1 MRGRV
6 KFPLT
11 IKPGGVRE
19 DLGPS
24 ETPEG
29 TLLSSSNW
37 LTRTGVGRPRP
48 GYAIV
53 ASQLAAANRVTGIG
67 FRGSPDTAT
76 RLVVHTL
83 TKAYTYDGSAFNDKT
98 GTWTTSTAVQPV
110 RFTAFP
116 KSGTTYILRVNA
128 ANAVDVYDGGA
139 GNFADASGSPPRA
152 LDIATV
158 GSRVVLF
165 NITDGSGNY
174 PSRVQWCGFNDF
186 DTWTATDIVELGD
199 TPGDITAGRAFG
211 PLSMGIY
218 KEDSVWLGIA
228 QVAKAP
234 FQFQMIQ
241 QTPGPMSPASL
252 VSHRGSHYWMAK
264 DGIIYKFDGARV
276 QEVGIGL
283 ASTALTTLNYDRRL
297 ETHGCIL
304 NQPQPELWFFYPV
317 AGSTAIN
324 RAISMNL
331 VTGAVN
337 PHTFADNISASATW
351 ISQGEL
357 TWNTLTGTWNTLIYP
372 SWDAMGTSAQPT
384 AILGDSVG
392 KLHQFGITATDN
404 GTAIAWNFEHGW
416 KAPAGLGKRLYL
428 DGIASYWKKATQ
440 ALTVTVTVTVTDTLG
455 DADTTQ
461 TDTFE
466 LSTDSNHLKTF
477 PNTVGQWVKVKHSAT
492 SQVGG
497 MEHRGAAILGWE
509 RAMV

>member
-19 DLGPS
+19 DLGPTES
-24 ETPEG
+24 AEG

-37 LTRTGVGRPRP
+37 LTRNGVGRPRP

-67 FRGSPDTAT
+67 FRGSVETAA

-83 TKAYTYDGSAFNDKT
+83 TKAYAYDGSAFSDKT
-98 GTWTTSTAVQPV
+98 GTWTTSTAAQPV

-116 KSGTTYILRVNA
+116 KSGTTYLLRVNA

-139 GNFADASGSPPRA
+139 GNFTDAGGSPPRA
-152 LDIATV
+152 RDIATV
-158 GSRVVLF
+158 GNRVVLF

-174 PSRVQWCGFNDF
+174 PSRVQWCNFNDF
-186 DTWTATDIVELGD
+186 DVWTATDIAELGD
-199 TPGDITAGRAFG
+199 TPGDIIGGRAFG
-211 PLSMGIY
+211 PLSMGVY
-218 KEDSVWLGIA
+218 KDDSVWLGIA
-228 QVAKAP
+228 QVAKAA
-234 FQFQMIQ
+234 FQFQFIQ
-241 QTPGPMSPASL
+241 EVAGPVSPGAI
-252 VSHRGSHYWMAK
+252 VAWRGAHYWLAK
-264 DGIIYKFDGARV
+264 NGVLYRFDGSSV
-276 QEVGIGL
+276 KEVGIGL
-283 ASTALTTLNYDRRL
+283 STTALTTLHYDRRM
-297 ETHGCIL
+297 ETHGCVL
-304 NQPQPELWFFYPV
+304 PLPQPELWFFYPV
-317 AGSTAIN
+317 AGSVAIN

-331 VTGAVN
+331 VTGAIN
-337 PHTFADNISASATW
+337 PHTFTDSISASAGW
-351 ISQGEL
+351 LSQQEL
-357 TWNTLTGTWNTLIYP
+357 TWDTLTGTWDTLVYP
-372 SWDAMGTSAQPT
+372 TWDSMGTSAQPT

-392 KLHQFGITATDN
+392 KMYQFGIAATDN
-404 GTAIAWNFEHGW
+404 GTAIPWSFEHGW
-416 KAPAGLGKRLYL
+416 KTPAGLGKRLYL
-428 DGIASYWKKATQ
+428 DGIASYWQKATQ

-461 TDTFE
+461 TDTFD

-509 RAMV
+509 QAMV